1 MDYIIE
7 KGEKYSTIT
16 VKSEKL
22 NSLLAPDLKED
33 FARLS
38 QGGDVNLILN
48 LEEVKY
54 CDSSGLSSLLS
65 GNRQCRDNG
74 GRLII
79 CCLQDMVEKLIAMS
93 HLNEILKITPTLSEA
108 SDLMM
113 MELLEDDI
121 NNS

>member
-7 KGEKYSTIT
+7 KGEKFSTIT
-16 VKSEKL
+16 MKNEKL
-22 NSLLAPDLKED
+22 NSTIAPDLKED
-33 FARLS
+33 FIRLS
-38 QGGDVNLILN
+38 QEGEVNLILN

-54 CDSSGLSSLLS
+54 CDSSGLSSLLT

-79 CCLQDMVEKLIAMS
+79 CSLQDMVDKLIKIS
-93 HLNEILKITPTLSEA
+93 HLDSILKITPTFSEA
-108 SDLMM
+108 TDLMK
-113 MELLEDDI
+113 MELLEDEI